1 MQGLHGIADL
11 QRVLTKAG
19 AWFSQAVLIPET
31 LAQASAIA
39 ALLMVALASAR
50 PLRAVLLH
58 QADRISHGRVR
69 HVAVVLSETAP
80 WLLLLTLL
88 WFAGLA
94 FIDAGWRAGLIRLAG
109 NLILLWVLIRLS
121 SRLVL
126 NEALARAIAIAAWVF
141 AALNSAGLMGPMIG
155 LMSRMAVPIGN
166 FRISVL
172 LVLKGAITLTLFIWV
187 ANALSRIAEY
197 RLSLFTPMTPAMQ
210 VLAGKLT
217 RIVLITLAIVLAL
230 GSIGIDLTAFAVF
243 SGAIGVGVGFGLQK
257 VVSNLVSGVILL
269 LDRSIKPGDVIEIG
283 GTHGIVNALNAR
295 YAAVATRD
303 GKEFLIPNEDMITQ
317 RVTNWS
323 YSTNLIRLH
332 VKMGISYR
340 SDPHRAIA
348 LALEAVRGVPRILTS
363 PEPNCVVTCFG
374 DNSIDLELRFWIRD
388 PANGTGNVRSIVM
401 LRIWDAYKDNGIE
414 MPHPQR
420 DLTLRNPEAVASW
433 LR

>member
-11 QRVLTKAG
+11 QRVLAEAG

-31 LAQASAIA
+31 LAQASVIA
-39 ALLMVALASAR
+39 ALVVVTLASAR
-50 PLRAVLLH
+50 PLRAVLSH
-58 QADRISHGRVR
+58 QTDRMSHDRFR
-69 HVAVVLSETAP
+69 HIAIVFSDTAP
-80 WLLLLTLL
+80 WLLLLALL

-94 FIDAGWRAGLIRLAG
+94 FIDAGWRAGLVRLAG

-126 NEALARAIAIAAWVF
+126 NEAVARAIAVAAWVF
-141 AALNSAGLMGPMIG
+141 AALNIAGLMGPMIG
-155 LMSRMAVPIGN
+155 LMGRMIVPIGN

-172 LVLKGAITLTLFIWV
+172 LVLKGAITLTLFIWI
-187 ANALSRIAEY
+187 ANTLSRIAEH
-197 RLSLFTPMTPAMQ
+197 RLSRFTAMTPAMQ

-217 RIVLITLAIVLAL
+217 RIVLITLAVMFAL

-348 LALEAVRGVPRILTS
+348 LALEAVREVPRVLTS
-363 PEPNCVVTCFG
+363 PEPNCVLICFG

-388 PANGTGNVRSIVM
+388 PANGTANVRSVVM
-401 LRIWDAYKDNGIE
+401 LRVWDAYKDNGIE

-420 DLTLRNPEAVASW
+420 DLTLRNPEAVASL

>member
-1 MQGLHGIADL
+1 MQGLRGIADL
-11 QRVLTKAG
+11 QQVLAKAG

-31 LAQASAIA
+31 LAQAIAIA
-39 ALLMVALASAR
+39 ALLVVTLASAR

-58 QADRISHGRVR
+58 QVDRMSHDRLR
-69 HVAVVLSETAP
+69 HIGIVLSDTAP
-80 WLLLLTLL
+80 WLLLLALL

-94 FIDAGWRAGLIRLAG
+94 FIDAAWPVGLIRLAG

-141 AALNSAGLMGPMIG
+141 AALNIAGLMGPMIG
-155 LMSRMAVPIGN
+155 LMGRMAVPIGN

-172 LVLKGAITLTLFIWV
+172 LVLKGAVTLTLFIWV
-187 ANALSRIAEY
+187 ANALSRIAEH
-197 RLSLFTPMTPAMQ
+197 RLSLFTAMTPAMQ

-217 RIVLITLAIVLAL
+217 RIVLITLAVVLAL

-283 GTHGIVNALNAR
+283 GSHGIVSALNAR

-348 LALEAVRGVPRILTS
+348 LALEAAREVPRVLAS
-363 PEPNCVVTCFG
+363 PEPNCVLVCFG
-374 DNSIDLELRFWIRD
+374 DNSIDLELRFWICD
-388 PANGTGNVRSIVM
+388 PANGTANVRSAVM
-401 LRIWDAYKDNGIE
+401 LRIWDAYKDNNIE

-420 DLTLRNPEAVASW
+420 DLTLRNPEAVAS
-433 LR
+433 LIR